1 MFFTAL
7 QGQTESQN
15 NLSIFEAIFSKM
27 RSILSFIVVTVTV
40 IVGSSCTR
48 ITGCTEPTADN
59 YNTLA
64 DEDDGTCVPSR
75 DKLIGSYTY
84 TRVWTDV
91 LTTNDVIDFGT
102 IQMTETNTADNGF
115 VTNFNGSLFLQ
126 GTVSQNDLIYE
137 MHAYTTYQF
146 TGTGK
151 WKQSDTVD
159 LVLDIIYTDLVL
171 GVPQPFTYY
180 CTKVD

>member
-1 MFFTAL
+1 MMKAL
-7 QGQTESQN
+7 PLFGF
-15 NLSIFEAIFSKM
+15 LI
-27 RSILSFIVVTVTV
+27 TVL
-40 IVGSSCTR
+40 ICSSSCIR
-48 ITGCTEPTADN
+48 NTGCTEPTADN
-59 YNTLA
+59 YNVLA
-64 DEDDGTCVPSR
+64 DQDDGTCVPAR

-84 TRVWTDV
+84 TRIWTDV
-91 LTTNDVIDFGT
+91 LTTNEVTDFGT
-102 IQMTETNTADNGF
+102 IQMTETNTSNNGF
-115 VTNFNGSLFLQ
+115 VSNFNGSLFLQ
-126 GTVSQNDLIYE
+126 GTISQNDLIYE

-180 CTKVD
+180 CTKID